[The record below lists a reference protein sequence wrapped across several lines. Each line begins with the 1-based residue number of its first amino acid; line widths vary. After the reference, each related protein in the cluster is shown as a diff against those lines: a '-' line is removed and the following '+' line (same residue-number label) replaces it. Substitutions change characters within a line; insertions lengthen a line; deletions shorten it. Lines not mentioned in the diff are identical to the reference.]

1 MEEKKPA
8 GLYLICEKNHI
19 KKQLVD
25 ADGTML
31 LEETVSPHSD
41 LLRFMDWDADAYHR
55 ALDKLEHSRLFE
67 ESIDVSVIDFQ
78 DIIIDASR
86 IPDAFLKGFPEA
98 HYFTVRALEQAI
110 STPDD
115 GSAMYLLTAGASAVK
130 AAQLTYLTKNRIRNM
145 LEVCFGTTEGFSQQE
160 RFEKI
165 CTVYPTLRSYSFTSM
180 ENGAFPYKAESLFE
194 LCAYELMA
202 VLRSEKRIARCQNC
216 WRYFVPRTK
225 KKTAYCYRIW
235 PDGQDCGQKGANLR
249 RFDAPAED
257 KYLAAHKKLRARFY
271 ERDYREYANPTERM
285 GTPYETYWNWS
296 DIAIAA
302 RCAYLS
308 GEIDGEELL
317 RRINPDGEPI
327 ELDEIERDEPLPL
340 CFDWRERME
349 RNIDFNPDRLYEGF
363 MSLDLN
369 KPTPKWQVLSP
380 KEQSRAAKG
389 TDISLREKYRKGE

>member
-1 MEEKKPA
+1 MDEKKA
-8 GLYLICEKNHI
+8 GLYLRCEKDQL
-19 KKQLVD
+19 KKKLVD
-25 ADGTML
+25 ADGTVL
-31 LEETVSPHSD
+31 LEETVSPHDD
-41 LLRFMDWDADAYHR
+41 LLRFMDWTADDYHR
-55 ALDKLEHSRLFE
+55 ALDTLERSRLFD

-86 IPDAFLKGFPEA
+86 IPDAFLKDFPEA
-98 HYFTVRALEQAI
+98 HHFTVRALEQAI

-130 AAQLTYLTKNRIRNM
+130 AAQMTYLTKNRMRNM

-160 RFEKI
+160 RFEKL
-165 CTVYPTLRSYSFTSM
+165 CTVYPTLRSYSFASM
-180 ENGAFPYKAESLFE
+180 EGGAYPYKSESLFE
-194 LCAYELMA
+194 LYAYELMA
-202 VLRSEKRIARCQNC
+202 ALRSEKRRARCQNC

-225 KKTAYCYRIW
+225 KKTDYCYRVW
-235 PDGQDCGQKGANLR
+235 PDGQNCGQKGANLK

-271 ERDYREYANPTERM
+271 ERDYRDYANPTERM
-285 GTPYETYWNWS
+285 ETPYETYWNWS
-296 DIAIAA
+296 DVAIMA
-302 RCAYLS
+302 RAAYLS

-327 ELDEIERDEPLPL
+327 DLDEIERDEPLPL
-340 CFDWRERME
+340 CFDWRERAE

-369 KPTPKWQVLSP
+369 ESDPQWQVFNP
-380 KEQSRAAKG
+380 EEQTRAAKG
-389 TDISLREKYRKGE
+389 ADISLREKYRKEE